1 MICYEVANP
10 SREIFLMLYL
20 MITNSAVGD
29 RSEMKNSK
37 ITVYLSRTREGEIRI
52 TNKVNEAYHKKMKNI
67 YLDIPPYDDEGIS
80 IWTISRYLK
89 SFAANILN
97 RELSELENKN
107 GVVLKEEMEQLR
119 EKIEQLPEMIRV
131 RVEKKYVRK
140 KECFSIVLPILA
152 GKYDKVWHRE

>member
-1 MICYEVANP
+1 
-10 SREIFLMLYL
+10 
-20 MITNSAVGD
+20 
-29 RSEMKNSK
+29 
-37 ITVYLSRTREGEIRI
+37 
-52 TNKVNEAYHKKMKNI
+52 MKNI